1 MANKVIGQIGGAISD
16 GVRALVRQ
24 GYPLPVAKR
33 IDSGEL
39 PMDNASRMARAEEQ
53 GFDTENP
60 LYHSS
65 LDDLTELDASYS
77 MENNDMGKGLYLTDS
92 HHDINKNYSKD
103 SDDMLAKAHMFSKGE
118 GATDGAVY
126 ELIASKEIPN
136 IDDLVVDRKQADEF
150 VTAAKAQLNEADYDG
165 ADEYQDQIDYLT
177 EEMMLETPEGKRI
190 TEAANALGYRVNLY
204 AGETTWADIRKQI
217 GIQMQQGNQLSTSE
231 GFLRPA
237 GSILQEIMAADGKK
251 GVVDSTTSDRFRNAG
266 EHTIIFP
273 GNENLVRSPQAAFDP
288 NYKGGNMLGNAETG
302 LLTGV
307 AAAGVGAS
315 TLMNQRGSG
324 EPSKPSNPSRP
335 NDYGMMERLAAATA
349 VQQQGSITNT
359 PMSHRDQAKQA
370 WVEQG
375 LRDGTIS
382 SNYSGQKLANT
393 INTAA
398 DFVPWVGGGAGAAD
412 TYDSLAAGNYGQ
424 ALFDGGTTL
433 AGAMPMAAKASR
445 FTKGMLGQAAR
456 AYQTRKNNRSAELME
471 EIVNQVAKDQ

>member
-1 MANKVIGQIGGAISD
+1 MASKIVSEIGGAISD

-53 GFDTENP
+53 NFDTENP

-65 LDDLTELDASYS
+65 LEDLTELDASYS
-77 MENNDMGKGLYLTDS
+77 MENNDMGQGLYLTDS
-92 HHDINKNYSKD
+92 HHDVNLNYSKN
-103 SDDMLAKAHMFSKGE
+103 SDDMLAKSHMFNMEE
-118 GATDGAVY
+118 GPTDGAVY
-126 ELIASKEIPN
+126 ELLRKKEIPN
-136 IDDLVVDRKQADEF
+136 IHDLIVDDKQADEF
-150 VTAAKAQLNEADYDG
+150 IEAAKSQLNEADFEEYDDYLD
-165 ADEYQDQIDYLT
+165 AIDYLSQD
-177 EEMMLETPEGKRI
+177 MVMGTPQGQRI
-190 TEAANALGYRVNLY
+190 AQAAEDMGYKVQVY
-204 AGETTWADIRKQI
+204 AGQTTWHDIRNQI
-217 GIQMQQGNQLSTSE
+217 GTQMQQGNQLATSE
-231 GFLRPA
+231 GYLRPA
-237 GSILQEIMAADGKK
+237 GSILQEIMVADGKK

-273 GNENLVRSPQAAFDP
+273 GNENQIRSPQAAFDP
-288 NYKGGNMLGNAETG
+288 NYRGGNMLGNAETG

-315 TLMNQRGSG
+315 TLMNQSN
-324 EPSKPSNPSRP
+324 EPSKPSNPSKP

-382 SNYSGQKLANT
+382 SNHSGQKMANALN
-393 INTAA
+393 IAA
-398 DFVPWVGGGAGAAD
+398 DFVPWLGGGAGAAD
-412 TYDSLAAGNYGQ
+412 TYDSVAAGNYGQ
-424 ALFDGGTTL
+424 AVVDGGTTL
-433 AGAMPMAAKASR
+433 AGAVPVAARASR

-456 AYQTRKNNRSAELME
+456 AYQARKNNRSAALME
-471 EIVNQVAKDQ
+471 EIVNQVAGDK